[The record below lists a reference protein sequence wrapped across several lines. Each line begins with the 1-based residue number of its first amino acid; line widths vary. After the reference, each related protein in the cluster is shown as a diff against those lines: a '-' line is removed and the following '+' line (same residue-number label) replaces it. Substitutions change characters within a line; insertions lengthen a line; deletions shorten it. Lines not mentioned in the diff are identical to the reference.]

1 MNPRNREKIRHGD
14 TENLGEHCSQSV
26 TTPIAGN
33 SIKGIFSWLILNIT
47 MEFSPGGSPKSEADL
62 SAVAA
67 RCTDLVLLAANELSA
82 QLSAEQGKELRILA
96 LGRQH
101 QRVEQAGAAA
111 AVPAS
116 PCQSAHR
123 QTNLQKVHTFKAL
136 ERQFITSALSSV

>member
-1 MNPRNREKIRHGD
+1 
-14 TENLGEHCSQSV
+14 
-26 TTPIAGN
+26 
-33 SIKGIFSWLILNIT
+33 
-47 MEFSPGGSPKSEADL
+47 MEFPPGGSQSPKSEADL
-62 SAVAA
+62 SEVAV

-123 QTNLQKVHTFKAL
+123 QTHLQKVHTFKAL
-136 ERQFITSALSSV
+136 ERQLVTSAISSV